1 LLGSIK
7 IFDLRELNMN
17 KNLCKAVT
25 LAFGLFLSAAA
36 LYAQSP
42 TDTTPQPTPTSRSNP
57 TDTTMPTA
65 DTPPSAWQGP
75 DLNDSALNL
84 TQDQKDKI
92 TRIRDDMH
100 SQAQSVKSDST
111 LTEDQRK
118 AKLKDIHQASEQQI
132 MQVLSAD
139 QQKTWKTMKN
149 DMKRNKNAPA
159 H

>member
-1 LLGSIK
+1 
-7 IFDLRELNMN
+7 MN
-17 KNLCKAVT
+17 KNLCKAVI
-25 LAFGLFLSAAA
+25 LGAFGLFLSAAA

-42 TDTTPQPTPTSRSNP
+42 TDTTPQPAPTAPSNP

-75 DLNDSALNL
+75 DLNDPALNL

-100 SQAQSVKSDST
+100 SQAQNVKSDST
-111 LTEDQRK
+111 LTEDRRK